1 VGRRRKQKARDG
13 DDRREWI
20 TRVCRELIP
29 GYDPWRDAG
38 DCGFDPDR
46 ALIAV
51 DFFPAS
57 LRHCKGALAGT
68 PFRLAD
74 WQAAAIGNLFGW
86 YRPDGSRRYRYV
98 LIYVP
103 RKNGKTALAAGV
115 ILYVLF
121 VDGEPGAEIYGAAS
135 EYGQACM
142 VFDQAMG
149 MVRQNP
155 VMAADCKMYLGQ
167 SKAIVSRDDPLTVY
181 RVIAYSPKSLHG
193 GNTHVA
199 VVDELHCL
207 PNRELVDVL
216 NTSKGSRLQPI
227 QIYLT
232 TADYERP
239 GSVCNEIHDKAKAVR
254 DGSWDDPTFLPIIYE
269 AAKDDDWTDPA
280 IWAKANPNLGI
291 SFPQTYLEEQVHEAK
306 RAPGFENSVK
316 RLHLNIRT
324 EQADKWISLA
334 EWDRAKPFT
343 FDPDELLGKEC
354 QAGFD
359 LGYVS
364 DLTVLCLL
372 FPWGD
377 DAYRALWWFWTP
389 RERALED
396 ARKRNVPYLAWDQ
409 AGLINLTSGAETDYN
424 MVRREVIAILKRYA
438 VVDFAMDR
446 TFQGHQLSHDL
457 AADGVNVVAF
467 GQGYISMCAP
477 TKDLGVLIRRG
488 KLHHNNNPVARW
500 MIDGMCIAHDAAG
513 NIKPDKRASTVK
525 IDAIVTAI
533 MALGRAMDRPRPK
546 RSPYEDRGPV
556 ILDA

>member
-1 VGRRRKQKARDG
+1 
-13 DDRREWI
+13 
-20 TRVCRELIP
+20 
-29 GYDPWRDAG
+29 
-38 DCGFDPDR
+38 
-46 ALIAV
+46 
-51 DFFPAS
+51 
-57 LRHCKGALAGT
+57 
-68 PFRLAD
+68 
-74 WQAAAIGNLFGW
+74 
-86 YRPDGSRRYRYV
+86 
-98 LIYVP
+98 
-103 RKNGKTALAAGV
+103 
-115 ILYVLF
+115 LF

-306 RAPGFENSVK
+306 RVPGFENSVK

-364 DLTVLCLL
+364 DLTVVSLGRRRLSRSL
-372 FPWGD
+372 VVL
-377 DAYRALWWFWTP
+377 DAARARP
-389 RERALED
+389 RRRPEAERPLPGLGSG
-396 ARKRNVPYLAWDQ
+396 RLDQ
-409 AGLINLTSGAETDYN
+409 SD
-424 MVRREVIAILKRYA
+424 VRRGDGLQHGPARSDCDPQTLRGRRLR
-438 VVDFAMDR
+438 DGQD
-446 TFQGHQLSHDL
+446 LS
-457 AADGVNVVAF
+457 GSSVVARP
-467 GQGYISMCAP
+467 GRG
-477 TKDLGVLIRRG
+477 RRQRRRVWPG
-488 KLHHNNNPVARW
+488 LHIHVRTDEGPGR
-500 MIDGMCIAHDAAG
+500 
-513 NIKPDKRASTVK
+513 PDPSR
-525 IDAIVTAI
+525 
-533 MALGRAMDRPRPK
+533 
-546 RSPYEDRGPV
+546 
-556 ILDA
+556 